1 MNQNEEEE
9 QQQKKDATIFSS
21 IVDVISN
28 ATQSATLEFD
38 KFCETIGWK
47 PTQKPVFKHNKRDEP
62 RLSTVKSIHG
72 RILEDRYR
80 RTYAKDAEIQTDDL
94 PEEELDRYSSY
105 KADISSLAVDRRRE
119 LYEDEVESE
128 RPKKMIKR
136 DTSSPQRTSYVSP
149 IRRFKENRIR
159 EPSTS
164 STHSNN
170 SLSISAPPNQR
181 QSFMESDHDAVRR
194 NSDIVTGQKT
204 VKRLT
209 SELEKKFSMTH
220 PPTFKRPKIESR
232 SESFTPLVNRDVIM
246 DEVRTTTEPSPPP
259 PPPPSSVPE
268 PSAPKNKQSMTASE
282 QLRLEE
288 ERMQLLEKKVNDINH
303 QISSFV
309 SPDLDESPIPS
320 NAASPRPMSV
330 SPRTYSPAKPT
341 SSPIFNRNFSERLH
355 ISKPTYNSSGSS
367 NSNNNSTPI
376 RNTRYSTS
384 SPVRDVSRM
393 SYTPSPNRD
402 VQSLFRNA
410 SSPIP
415 KPTER
420 HISSMRVLIQQIP
433 FISLR
438 KTDIIIGPDG
448 MEKPNPIWHEIYGR
462 KRI

>member
-9 QQQKKDATIFSS
+9 QQQQKNDATFFSS

-47 PTQKPVFKHNKRDEP
+47 PTQKPVFKHNKRDQP
-62 RLSTVKSIHG
+62 RLSTGKSIHG

-105 KADISSLAVDRRRE
+105 KADISSLAVDRSRE
-119 LYEDEVESE
+119 LYEDEIEYE

-136 DTSSPQRTSYVSP
+136 DISSPQQTSYVSP
-149 IRRFKENRIR
+149 IRRFKENRVR

-170 SLSISAPPNQR
+170 SFSISAPPNQR
-181 QSFMESDHDAVRR
+181 QLSMESDHDAVRR

-220 PPTFKRPKIESR
+220 PPTFKRPKIESS

-246 DEVRTTTEPSPPP
+246 DEVRSTAEPLPPP

-268 PSAPKNKQSMTASE
+268 PSTPKNKQSLTASE

-303 QISSFV
+303 QVKCF
-309 SPDLDESPIPS
+309 PIE
-320 NAASPRPMSV
+320 
-330 SPRTYSPAKPT
+330 Y
-341 SSPIFNRNFSERLH
+341 L
-355 ISKPTYNSSGSS
+355 
-367 NSNNNSTPI
+367 
-376 RNTRYSTS
+376 
-384 SPVRDVSRM
+384 
-393 SYTPSPNRD
+393 SYLLKS
-402 VQSLFRNA
+402 
-410 SSPIP
+410 I
-415 KPTER
+415 
-420 HISSMRVLIQQIP
+420 
-433 FISLR
+433 
-438 KTDIIIGPDG
+438 
-448 MEKPNPIWHEIYGR
+448 
-462 KRI
+462 